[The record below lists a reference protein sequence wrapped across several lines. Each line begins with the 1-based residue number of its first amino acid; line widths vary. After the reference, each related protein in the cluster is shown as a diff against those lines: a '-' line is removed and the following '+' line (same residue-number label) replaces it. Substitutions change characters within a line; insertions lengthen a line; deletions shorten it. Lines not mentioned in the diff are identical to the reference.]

1 MIQQTF
7 IIIKPNAVASG
18 LVGEILRR
26 YETARFRI
34 VAMKAVSPTRE
45 KFAGFYAEHDGKP
58 FFAGL
63 CDFMTSGP
71 VIVAA
76 LEGENAI
83 EGVRAMNGATN
94 PANALPG
101 TIRHAFAP
109 SMTANIVHSS
119 DSPESAAREISY
131 WFDESERIGYDLRPA
146 FAQNWP

>member
-7 IIIKPNAVASG
+7 VIIKPNAVASG

-34 VAMKAVSPTRE
+34 LAMKAVSPSRE

-71 VIVAA
+71 VVVVA

-119 DSPESAAREISY
+119 DSVESAAREIAY
-131 WFDESERIGYDLRPA
+131 WFDESERIAYDLRPA